1 MCTGNGCQTDMS
13 RGCSAPRWPTCSR
26 ASFMIVIEIA
36 GGVILAVLI
45 LAFLPWVL
53 VGLSFAI
60 CAAVLPPII
69 GGLVIASINQPFEA
83 MVFGGVFLPF
93 FVPWLIFEKK
103 LRREIKAEKAEHAA
117 QWQSWYDRGEGPT

>member
-1 MCTGNGCQTDMS
+1 MS
-13 RGCSAPRWPTCSR
+13 RGCSAPRWPTGSR

-60 CAAVLPPII
+60 CAAVLLPII
-69 GGLVIASINQPFEA
+69 GGLVIVSINQPFEA
-83 MVFGGVFLPF
+83 MVFGGVFLAF

-103 LRREIKAEKAEHAA
+103 LRREIKAEKAEQAA
-117 QWQSWYDRGEGPT
+117 QWRSWHDRGEGPT